1 MNMIG
6 LVIGGS
12 TRDSPHDTEGTDM
25 TAGKQ
30 DTSLQGSIDTIVS
43 DRAFLEC
50 PRWHEGRVWVS
61 DLYRHEVISI
71 GDDGD
76 VVVEATLTGDEP
88 SGLGWLPDGRLLITA
103 MESGCIMRR
112 EDDGEIVVH
121 ADLSSV
127 ATGKLNDMVVA
138 ADGTAYVGSFGF
150 EFKRDTPIRPANL
163 VRVAPDGTFS
173 VEADDLLFPN
183 GMVITPGGTLVV
195 AESMGNRLTAFDIES
210 DGSLSNQRTWAS
222 FGPELPRDS
231 VKAAMS
237 AAAVAPDGIGLDN
250 SGAVWVAD
258 ALNRRVVRVVEGGR
272 ITEEVRFP
280 TGVFACMLGGHEGNT
295 LYACAAPNSSEAARR
310 HTRDASLLATR
321 VNATHGGRP

>member
-1 MNMIG
+1 MTTGNHDAT
-6 LVIGGS
+6 LE
-12 TRDSPHDTEGTDM
+12 SP
-25 TAGKQ
+25 
-30 DTSLQGSIDTIVS
+30 IDTIVS

-50 PRWHEGRVWVS
+50 PRWHDDRIWVS

-71 GDDGD
+71 GADGD
-76 VVVEATLTGDEP
+76 VRIEATLPGDEP

-103 MESGCIMRR
+103 MESGRIMRR
-112 EDDGEIVVH
+112 ERDGEIVVH

-163 VRVAPDGTFS
+163 VRVSPDGTFT

-183 GMVITPGGTLVV
+183 GMVITPDNTLVV
-195 AESMGNRLTAFDIES
+195 AESMGNRLTAFDIGS
-210 DGSLSNQRTWAS
+210 DGSLSNQRTWAG

-237 AAAVAPDGIGLDN
+237 AAAVAPDGIGLDS

-272 ITEEVRFP
+272 IIDEVHFP
-280 TGVFACMLGGHEGNT
+280 TGVFACMLGGPDGDT

-321 VNATHGGRP
+321 VDATHGGRP

>member
-1 MNMIG
+1 MN
-6 LVIGGS
+6 
-12 TRDSPHDTEGTDM
+12 
-25 TAGKQ
+25 AGHQ
-30 DTSLQGSIDTIVS
+30 DTAVQSPIDVVVD

-50 PRWHEGRVWVS
+50 PRWHDGRIWVS

-76 VVVEATLTGDEP
+76 VIVEATLPDDEP

-103 MESGCIMRR
+103 MESGRIMRR
-112 EDDGEIVVH
+112 ETNGEIVVH

-138 ADGTAYVGSFGF
+138 ADGTAYIGAFGF

-163 VRVAPDGTFS
+163 VRVAPDGTYS
-173 VEADDLLFPN
+173 VEADNLLFPN
-183 GMVITPGGTLVV
+183 GMVITPDGVLIV
-195 AESMGNRLTAFDIES
+195 AESMGNRLTAFDIRP
-210 DGSLSNQRTWAS
+210 DGTLTDQRVWAS

-237 AAAVAPDGIGLDN
+237 AAAVAPDGIGLD
-250 SGAVWVAD
+250 STGGVWVAD
-258 ALNRRVVRVVEGGR
+258 ALNRRVIRVVEGGD
-272 ITEEVRFP
+272 ITDEVHFP

-321 VNATHGGRP
+321 VNATHGGHP